1 MSLGTGRYELR
12 LKALTNQEQ
21 SQDLLSKAITDLRK
35 DSDKASWEEVKAL
48 LADKMGFWEELPLTW
63 EQEKIP

>member
-1 MSLGTGRYELR
+1 MSLQEAPERDFDCCDCRPRTGGMSLGTGRYELR

-35 DSDKASWEEVKAL
+35 DSDKASWK
-48 LADKMGFWEELPLTW
+48 K
-63 EQEKIP
+63 

>member
-35 DSDKASWEEVKAL
+35 DSDKASWRK
-48 LADKMGFWEELPLTW
+48 
-63 EQEKIP
+63 